1 MLLSIKLDQ
10 LFHFIQDTALT
21 LMSGFLPFSLV
32 IVTVF
37 ILDYYIESVALNK
50 LEPPQVCFLLLL
62 YSCRGKAHYI
72 SNQ

>member
-10 LFHFIQDTALT
+10 FFYFIQDTALT

-50 LEPPQVCFLLLL
+50 LEPPQVCLLLEAH
-62 YSCRGKAHYI
+62 SCHDTVHYI
-72 SNQ
+72 FNQ

>member
-1 MLLSIKLDQ
+1 
-10 LFHFIQDTALT
+10 
-21 LMSGFLPFSLV
+21 MSGFLPFSLV

-50 LEPPQVCFLLLL
+50 LEPPQVCLLLEA

>member
-1 MLLSIKLDQ
+1 MLLSIKFDH
-10 LFHFIQDTALT
+10 LFYFIQDTALT
-21 LMSGFLPFSLV
+21 TMSGFLPFSLV

-50 LEPPQVCFLLLL
+50 LEPPQVCLLLEA